1 MAALELIAFDIETT
15 GFAVADTVT
24 VAGFALPVGVRV
36 FCQTGGRSP
45 SSDDV
50 EMAVRERVD
59 CHVQVSLH
67 ATERALLEALGTFV
81 TERFAD
87 DDVLLAA
94 FNGETWQA
102 GFDLSFLRTRLAR
115 TGVEWPFQ
123 DLPYTD
129 LLPVLT
135 QRFNTTIDGEA
146 DARRDLAGVYATLC
160 DGAVEGLDPFDDS
173 QEAVTAF
180 ENGHFVDLVVHNVA
194 DVQRTRQLGLV
205 AERYCS
211 KSDFQ
216 LKSLTPTVDSKG

>member
-1 MAALELIAFDIETT
+1 MTALELVAFDIETT
-15 GFAVADTVT
+15 GFAVTDAVT

-36 FCQTGGRSP
+36 FCQTGGQTPP
-45 SSDDV
+45 SSDV
-50 EMAVRERVD
+50 ETAAKERAE
-59 CHVQVSLH
+59 CHVQVSMH
-67 ATERALLEALGTFV
+67 ATEQLLLEALEEFV

-102 GFDLSFLRTRLAR
+102 GFDLPFLRTRLAR
-115 TGVEWPFQ
+115 TGVAWPFQ
-123 DLPYTD
+123 ALPYTD

-146 DARRDLAGVYATLC
+146 DARRDLAGVYETLC
-160 DGAVEGLDPFDDS
+160 DGAIGTLDPFEDS
-173 QEAVTAF
+173 QEAVAAF
-180 ENGHFVDLVVHNVA
+180 ENRRFVDLVMHNVA
-194 DVQRTRQLGLV
+194 DVRRTRQLGLL

-216 LKSLTPTVDSKG
+216 LKSLTPTIHSTD